1 MGCGSCS
8 TGGGCAPSGC
18 KSNGSCLTGG
28 CQKMEVHDW
37 LSNLDM
43 PSNYIPFQVVE
54 VKFKGARKEFFL
66 NNDNIYLEIGELVA
80 VEGATGGY
88 DIGHVSLTGELVR
101 MQMKRRKTPLDQ
113 VTRKIYRKA
122 TEADVD
128 KWKLAKDME
137 WETMHKARTLAL
149 DLRLSMKISDVDYQG
164 DKTKATFFYTAEGR
178 VDFRELIKKMAE
190 TFRIRIEMRQIGMR
204 QEAGRLGGI
213 GSCGRELCCS
223 TWLTNFKTVSTAAA
237 RYQNLSLNTLKLAGQ
252 CGKLKCCL
260 NYELDTYLDA
270 LKDIP
275 DRIESLQTEVG
286 VARHQKT
293 DIFKKLMWFSYANQE
308 DWIPLKVDRVKE
320 IMAMNKKGEK
330 PVNLK
335 DEAVEL
341 KTTAIVEK
349 VHDYENVVG
358 QDSLTRLDERARNRN
373 NNNRNKNNNPN
384 NKTANPNQR
393 NDRNQNRGPKPAN
406 PKPANPNQQPQQA
419 KPNNQAKPNAPKPQG
434 QKPNQPNA
442 AQPKPNVNPNQQ
454 PKANPNVP
462 KQAVEG
468 AEKPQGSVP
477 KQGNRNNRN
486 RNKNRNKNRNTDS
499 SAPKPNE

>member
-18 KSNGSCLTGG
+18 KSNGSCVTGG
-28 CQKMEVHDW
+28 CGKMEVYDW
-37 LSNLDM
+37 LSNLDT
-43 PSNYIPFQVVE
+43 PTNYKPFPVIE

-66 NNDNIYLEIGELVA
+66 NVDNIYLEIGELIA
-80 VEGATGGY
+80 VEGPTGGY

-101 MQMKRRKTPLDQ
+101 IQMKRRKTPIDQ
-113 VTRKIYRKA
+113 VTRKVYRKA
-122 TEADVD
+122 SEADVE
-128 KWKLAKDME
+128 KWKLAKGLE

-275 DRIESLQTEVG
+275 DRIESLQTEIG

-293 DIFKKLMWFSYANQE
+293 DIFKKVMWFAYPNTE

-320 IMAMNKKGEK
+320 IMAMNKKGQK

-335 DEAVEL
+335 EEAIEL
-341 KTTAIVEK
+341 KPSAVVEK

-358 QDSLTRLDERARNRN
+358 QDSLTRLDDKQRNKGNRN
-373 NNNRNKNNNPN
+373 NNNNNNNNKNKAPQGAKPAQAVKPPQHIRNKPEL
-384 NKTANPNQR
+384 KQEGAV
-393 NDRNQNRGPKPAN
+393 PKPQQNAPRPQ
-406 PKPANPNQQPQQA
+406 PKTPRPQPNTPRPQ
-419 KPNNQAKPNAPKPQG
+419 NTAPKPLG
-434 QKPNQPNA
+434 DAVPVDGEIGATTTPS
-442 AQPKPNVNPNQQ
+442 
-454 PKANPNVP
+454 AN
-462 KQAVEG
+462 
-468 AEKPQGSVP
+468 
-477 KQGNRNNRN
+477 RNRN
-486 RNKNRNKNRNTDS
+486 RNKNRRNK
-499 SAPKPNE
+499 PKDKPADE

>member
-1 MGCGSCS
+1 
-8 TGGGCAPSGC
+8 
-18 KSNGSCLTGG
+18 
-28 CQKMEVHDW
+28 
-37 LSNLDM
+37 M
-43 PSNYIPFQVVE
+43 PANYIPFQVVE

-66 NNDNIYLEIGELVA
+66 NNENIYLEIGELVA
-80 VEGATGGY
+80 VEGPTGGY
-88 DIGHVSLTGELVR
+88 DVGHVSLTGELVR
-101 MQMKRRKTPLDQ
+101 MQMKRRKTPMDQ

-122 TEADVD
+122 TEADVE
-128 KWKLAKDME
+128 KWKLAKGLE

-237 RYQNLSLNTLKLAGQ
+237 RYQNLSLNTMKLAGQ

-293 DIFKKLMWFSYANQE
+293 DIFKKLMWFSYPNME

-320 IMAMNKKGEK
+320 IMAMNKKGLK
-330 PVNLK
+330 PSNLK
-335 DEAVEL
+335 EEAVEIG
-341 KTTAIVEK
+341 TAKVVEK
-349 VHDYENVVG
+349 VLDYENVVG
-358 QDSLTRLDERARNRN
+358 QDSLTRLDERPKNKNQRN
-373 NNNRNKNNNPN
+373 NNNNRKQERPPR
-384 NKTANPNQR
+384 AVQQR
-393 NDRNQNRGPKPAN
+393 HSGDAAKKAEGGRPDGKRGEGNRPEPRRTEPKSAEQRRPDVKKIEGDLAAG
-406 PKPANPNQQPQQA
+406 KSAGLAAGEAGVQP
-419 KPNNQAKPNAPKPQG
+419 G
-434 QKPNQPNA
+434 QPG
-442 AQPKPNVNPNQQ
+442 AQP
-454 PKANPNVP
+454 
-462 KQAVEG
+462 
-468 AEKPQGSVP
+468 S
-477 KQGNRNNRN
+477 GNRNNRN
-486 RNKNRNKNRNTDS
+486 RNNNRSRRKPTTDK
-499 SAPKPNE
+499 PKDE

>member
-1 MGCGSCS
+1 MACGSCS
-8 TGGGCAPSGC
+8 SGGGCTPAGC

-43 PSNYIPFQVVE
+43 PSNFAPFPVIE
-54 VKFKGARKEFFL
+54 VKFKGSRKEFFL
-66 NNDNIYLEIGELVA
+66 NADNIYVEIGELVA

-101 MQMKRRKTPLDQ
+101 VQMKRRKTSLDQ
-113 VTRKIYRKA
+113 VTRKLYRKA
-122 TEADVD
+122 TEADVE
-128 KWKLAKDME
+128 KWKVAKDME

-149 DLRLSMKISDVDYQG
+149 ELNLSMKISDVDYQG

-190 TFRIRIEMRQIGMR
+190 SFRVRIEMRQIGMR

-275 DRIESLQTEVG
+275 DRVDNLQTVAG
-286 VARHQKT
+286 LARHQKT
-293 DIFKKLMWFSYANQE
+293 DIFKKLMWFSYDGQE
-308 DWIPLKVDRVKE
+308 DWIPLQVNRVKE
-320 IMAMNKKGEK
+320 IMAMNKRGEK
-330 PVNLK
+330 PSHLK

-341 KTTAIVEK
+341 KTTPAVDE
-349 VHDYENVVG
+349 VSTDYENVVG
-358 QDSLTRLDERARNRN
+358 QDSLTRLDDKNRKS
-373 NNNRNKNNNPN
+373 NNNRNRNKN
-384 NKTANPNQR
+384 KAKA
-393 NDRNQNRGPKPAN
+393 KPAN
-406 PKPANPNQQPQQA
+406 PANKPNSTKPNPPRPNPARPNPNAQA
-419 KPNNQAKPNAPKPQG
+419 AENKPSTG
-434 QKPNQPNA
+434 
-442 AQPKPNVNPNQQ
+442 
-454 PKANPNVP
+454 
-462 KQAVEG
+462 E
-468 AEKPQGSVP
+468 EGSV
-477 KQGNRNNRN
+477 KKNTNKNRF
-486 RNKNRNKNRNTDS
+486 RNKNRNKNRSGD
-499 SAPKPNE
+499 KPNEA

>member
-28 CQKMEVHDW
+28 CQKLEVYDW

-66 NNDNIYLEIGELVA
+66 NSDNIYLEIGELVA
-80 VEGATGGY
+80 VEGPTGGY
-88 DIGHVSLTGELVR
+88 DVGHVSLTGELVR
-101 MQMKRRKTPLDQ
+101 MQMKRRKTAMDQ
-113 VTRKIYRKA
+113 VTRRIYRKA
-122 TEADVD
+122 TEADVE
-128 KWKLAKDME
+128 KWKLAKDLE

-237 RYQNLSLNTLKLAGQ
+237 RYQNLSLNTMKLAGQ

-275 DRIESLQTEVG
+275 DRIENLQTEIG

-293 DIFKKLMWFSYANQE
+293 DIFKKLMWFAYPNTE

-320 IMAMNKKGEK
+320 IMAMNKKGLK
-330 PVNLK
+330 PSNLK
-335 DEAVEL
+335 EEAFEVAPN
-341 KTTAIVEK
+341 KPVEK
-349 VHDYENVVG
+349 VLDYENVVG
-358 QDSLTRLDERARNRN
+358 QDSLTRLDERPRNKNNRN
-373 NNNRNKNNNPN
+373 NNKKQERPPRAVQQRHSNEAAKRAEGKPENKKAEGG
-384 NKTANPNQR
+384 NKPDVRRSEAKGPESR
-393 NDRNQNRGPKPAN
+393 RPDVKKIEGDLAAGKSAGLAAGEAPKPAV
-406 PKPANPNQQPQQA
+406 AGGQP
-419 KPNNQAKPNAPKPQG
+419 
-434 QKPNQPNA
+434 
-442 AQPKPNVNPNQQ
+442 
-454 PKANPNVP
+454 
-462 KQAVEG
+462 
-468 AEKPQGSVP
+468 S
-477 KQGNRNNRN
+477 GNRNNRN
-486 RNKNRNKNRNTDS
+486 RNNNRRRKPATDK
-499 SAPKPNE
+499 PKDE

>member
-28 CQKMEVHDW
+28 CGKMEVYDW

-43 PSNYIPFQVVE
+43 PSNYIPFQVIE

-66 NNDNIYLEIGELVA
+66 NSENIYLEIGELIA
-80 VEGATGGY
+80 VEGPTGGY

-101 MQMKRRKTPLDQ
+101 MQMKRRKATIDQ
-113 VTRKIYRKA
+113 VTRKVYRKA
-122 TEADVD
+122 TEADVE
-128 KWKLAKDME
+128 KWKIAKGLE

-275 DRIESLQTEVG
+275 DRIESLQTEIG

-293 DIFKKLMWFSYANQE
+293 DIFKKVMWFSYPNTE

-320 IMAMNKKGEK
+320 IMAMNKRGQK

-335 DEAVEL
+335 EEAIEL
-341 KTTAIVEK
+341 TPVAVVEK
-349 VHDYENVVG
+349 IPDYENVVG
-358 QDSLTRLDERARNRN
+358 QDSLTRLDDKPRNKGNKNNKNRGNENRDRGNRPEKGPKLAQNPNKPAQGAKPATAQNAKPTQGGKPAQGAKPVQGAKPAQGGKPAQNPKQGQQPKGNNPAQPIEGAAPAQAGAEAGQPSANKNRNRN
-373 NNNRNKNNNPN
+373 NNRRK
-384 NKTANPNQR
+384 K
-393 NDRNQNRGPKPAN
+393 
-406 PKPANPNQQPQQA
+406 
-419 KPNNQAKPNAPKPQG
+419 
-434 QKPNQPNA
+434 QKP
-442 AQPKPNVNPNQQ
+442 KD
-454 PKANPNVP
+454 
-462 KQAVEG
+462 E
-468 AEKPQGSVP
+468 
-477 KQGNRNNRN
+477 
-486 RNKNRNKNRNTDS
+486 
-499 SAPKPNE
+499 

>member
-28 CQKMEVHDW
+28 CQKLEVYDW

-43 PSNYIPFQVVE
+43 PSNYIPFQVIE

-66 NNDNIYLEIGELVA
+66 NHDNIYLEIGELVA

-113 VTRKIYRKA
+113 VTRKVYRKA
-122 TEADVD
+122 SEADVD
-128 KWKLAKDME
+128 KWKLAKDLE

-190 TFRIRIEMRQIGMR
+190 TFRVRIEMRQIGMR

-275 DRIESLQTEVG
+275 DRIENLQTEIG

-293 DIFKKLMWFSYANQE
+293 DIFKKLMWFSYPNME

-320 IMAMNKKGEK
+320 IMAMNKKGQK
-330 PVNLK
+330 PNNLK
-335 DEAVEL
+335 EEAVQLESNAPIE
-341 KTTAIVEK
+341 KT
-349 VHDYENVVG
+349 HDYENVVG
-358 QDSLTRLDERARNRN
+358 QDSLTRLDEKPRNKN
-373 NNNRNKNNNPN
+373 NNNRNNRNQNNRNTNARPDRGERGERGE
-384 NKTANPNQR
+384 R
-393 NDRNQNRGPKPAN
+393 NDRPARTDRPTADKSERPVRTDRPERKENRQERP
-406 PKPANPNQQPQQA
+406 
-419 KPNNQAKPNAPKPQG
+419 
-434 QKPNQPNA
+434 
-442 AQPKPNVNPNQQ
+442 
-454 PKANPNVP
+454 PKAVQQRHND
-462 KQAVEG
+462 AVKKPEGTGSVEQRKPEG
-468 AEKPQGSVP
+468 APGQPAS
-477 KQGNRNNRN
+477 GNKNNRN
-486 RNKNRNKNRNTDS
+486 RNNRRKKPAPDKPKN
-499 SAPKPNE
+499 E

>member
-8 TGGGCAPSGC
+8 TGGGCAPAGC

-28 CQKMEVHDW
+28 CGKMEVYDW

-43 PSNYIPFQVVE
+43 PSNYKPFQVIE
-54 VKFKGARKEFFL
+54 VKFKGARKEFFV
-66 NNDNIYLEIGELVA
+66 NNDNIYLEIGELIA
-80 VEGATGGY
+80 VEGPTGGY

-101 MQMKRRKTPLDQ
+101 IQMKRRKTPIDQ
-113 VTRKIYRKA
+113 VTRKVYRKA
-122 TEADVD
+122 TEADVE
-128 KWKLAKDME
+128 KWKVAKSME

-275 DRIESLQTEVG
+275 DRIESLQTEIG
-286 VARHQKT
+286 IARHQKT
-293 DIFKKLMWFSYANQE
+293 DIFKKLMWFAYPNTE

-320 IMAMNKKGEK
+320 IMAMNKKGQK

-335 DEAVEL
+335 EEAVEL
-341 KTTAIVEK
+341 VSTAVIDK
-349 VHDYENVVG
+349 IPDYENVVG
-358 QDSLTRLDERARNRN
+358 QDSLTRLDDKPRNKGNRN
-373 NNNRNKNNNPN
+373 NNNRNN
-384 NKTANPNQR
+384 
-393 NDRNQNRGPKPAN
+393 NQNRNKNNADRADRIERSDRSDKGEKPERTEQTKPERTDKGPKPA
-406 PKPANPNQQPQQA
+406 QQA
-419 KPNNQAKPNAPKPQG
+419 KHKQNPNRKDNAGQGQPKGQGQPPKP
-434 QKPNQPNA
+434 KA
-442 AQPKPNVNPNQQ
+442 AT
-454 PKANPNVP
+454 
-462 KQAVEG
+462 G
-468 AEKPQGSVP
+468 AEQADGEKPA
-477 KQGNRNNRN
+477 GNRNNRN
-486 RNKNRNKNRNTDS
+486 RNNRRKKPADKPKN
-499 SAPKPNE
+499 E

>member
-1 MGCGSCS
+1 
-8 TGGGCAPSGC
+8 
-18 KSNGSCLTGG
+18 
-28 CQKMEVHDW
+28 
-37 LSNLDM
+37 
-43 PSNYIPFQVVE
+43 
-54 VKFKGARKEFFL
+54 
-66 NNDNIYLEIGELVA
+66 
-80 VEGATGGY
+80 
-88 DIGHVSLTGELVR
+88 

-122 TEADVD
+122 TEADVE

-149 DLRLSMKISDVDYQG
+149 DLKLSMKISDVDYQG

-275 DRIESLQTEVG
+275 DRIEALQTEVG

-341 KTTAIVEK
+341 KTTAVVEK
-349 VHDYENVVG
+349 THDYENVVG
-358 QDSLTRLDERARNRN
+358 QDSLTRLDDKAKNRN
-373 NNNRNKNNNPN
+373 NNNKNRNN
-384 NKTANPNQR
+384 R
-393 NDRNQNRGPKPAN
+393 NDKNRNQQPGNSPQNKPVQQRPKPQ
-406 PKPANPNQQPQQA
+406 PNQQSA
-419 KPNNQAKPNAPKPQG
+419 KPIAEGDSQNQPQG
-434 QKPNQPNA
+434 NKN
-442 AQPKPNVNPNQQ
+442 
-454 PKANPNVP
+454 
-462 KQAVEG
+462 
-468 AEKPQGSVP
+468 
-477 KQGNRNNRN
+477 GNRNNRN
-486 RNKNRNKNRNTDS
+486 RNKNRNRNNKPKDP
-499 SAPKPNE
+499 SANKPNNE

>member
-8 TGGGCAPSGC
+8 TGGGCAPAGC

-43 PSNYIPFQVVE
+43 PSNYKPFQIIE
-54 VKFKGARKEFFL
+54 VKFKGSRKEFFV
-66 NNDNIYLEIGELVA
+66 NHDDIYLEIGELVA

-101 MQMKRRKTPLDQ
+101 TQLKRRKTHVDQ
-113 VTRKIYRKA
+113 VTRKVYRKA
-122 TEADVD
+122 TEADVE
-128 KWKLAKDME
+128 KWKQAKGLE

-149 DLRLSMKISDVDYQG
+149 DLKLSMKISDVDYQG
-164 DKTKATFFYTAEGR
+164 DRTKATFFYTAEGR

-190 TFRIRIEMRQIGMR
+190 AFRIRIEMRQIGMR

-275 DRIESLQTEVG
+275 DRIDVLQTEAG
-286 VARHQKT
+286 IARHQKT

-320 IMAMNKKGEK
+320 IMAMNKRGEK
-330 PVNLK
+330 PTNLK
-335 DEAVEL
+335 DEAIEL
-341 KTTAIVEK
+341 KTTTVVEK

-358 QDSLTRLDERARNRN
+358 QDSLTRLDEKNRGKNNRNRN
-373 NNNRNKNNNPN
+373 RNDKNKGQGNPKGQSQNKSQKPQDKPAQEQPQRNQQQRQENRPQQ
-384 NKTANPNQR
+384 NQR
-393 NDRNQNRGPKPAN
+393 
-406 PKPANPNQQPQQA
+406 PQQKPVEA
-419 KPNNQAKPNAPKPQG
+419 KPNEASAKPQAEG
-434 QKPNQPNA
+434 T
-442 AQPKPNVNPNQQ
+442 NPEQR
-454 PKANPNVP
+454 
-462 KQAVEG
+462 
-468 AEKPQGSVP
+468 
-477 KQGNRNNRN
+477 RNNRN
-486 RNKNRNKNRNTDS
+486 RNKNRNRNREGKNKEQG
-499 SAPKPNE
+499 PKPNE